1 MTLLGIQ
8 SSSLPEA
15 ALNMGYRG
23 PLAPWRIMTRN
34 AEQPPL
40 TYTSGPP
47 ITSLAGQLT
56 DGRQEVSPSEMY

>member
-23 PLAPWRIMTRN
+23 PLAPWRIMTPN
-34 AEQPPL
+34 AEHPLL

-47 ITSLAGQLT
+47 TSSLVGQLT
-56 DGRQEVSPSEMY
+56 DERQEVSPSEMH